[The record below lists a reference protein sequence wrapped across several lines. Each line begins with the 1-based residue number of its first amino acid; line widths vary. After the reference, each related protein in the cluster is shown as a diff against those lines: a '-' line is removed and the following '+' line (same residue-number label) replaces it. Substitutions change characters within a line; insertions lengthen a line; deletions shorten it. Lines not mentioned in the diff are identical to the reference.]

1 MRRRLAPLVAALV
14 VGAVLSSCAAPL
26 PEPTPD
32 AVPAQ
37 APPALGPGQLDRIL
51 SDVTSVV
58 EQADSAALDAA
69 AAGGDDLSATLDQID
84 AGLAVRLSGP
94 AAQMRRAQYVLAT
107 QGGADAITTVPAG
120 AQTVI
125 DPATG
130 GWPRVLMVVTDPPED
145 LRAPLLLTLVQEAP
159 REQYRLWSWERLYG
173 GVEMPATMQP
183 EVGSAPV
190 PADGGPALLTP
201 QTVMDHY
208 VDVLTK
214 GDDSAYATEFTQD
227 PLRARIAEQRDA
239 WKAAIGKGT
248 VTETYAPGPT
258 GPWAL
263 ETADGGAIVV
273 GAIETVTTLT
283 LVDSTL
289 TLADQT
295 AALLGTNTLK
305 KDLAIHWLST
315 VAFAV
320 PPAGS
325 TDPVTVLGAEHVPV
339 QVTGS

>member
-1 MRRRLAPLVAALV
+1 MRRRLVPLVAALAL
-14 VGAVLSSCAAPL
+14 GAVLSSCAAPL

-32 AVPAQ
+32 AVLAQ
-37 APPALGPGQLDRIL
+37 APPALGPGQLERIL
-51 SDVTSVV
+51 GDVTGVV
-58 EQADSAALDAA
+58 EQADTAALAA
-69 AAGGDDLSATLDQID
+69 TAAGGDDLSGQLDQID
-84 AGLAVRLSGP
+84 TGLAVRLTGP

-107 QGGADAITTVPAG
+107 QGGADAITTLPAG

-125 DPATG
+125 DPATST
-130 GWPRVLMVVTDPPED
+130 WPRVLMVVTDPPAD

-159 REQYRLWSWERLYG
+159 REQYRLWSWVRLYG

-183 EVGSAPV
+183 DLGSAPV
-190 PADGGPALLTP
+190 PVNGGPAALTP
-201 QTVMDHY
+201 QDVIAHY
-208 VDVLTK
+208 VDVLTN
-214 GDDSAYATEFTQD
+214 GDGSQYATEFTQD
-227 PLRARIAEQRDA
+227 PLRVRIAEQRDA
-239 WKAAIGKGT
+239 WKAAIGKGK

-273 GAIETVTTLT
+273 GSVETVTTLT

-289 TLADQT
+289 TIADQT
-295 AALLGTNTLK
+295 AALLGTNTVK

-315 VAFAV
+315 VAFSV

>member
-1 MRRRLAPLVAALV
+1 MRRRPATLVAALV
-14 VGAVLSSCAAPL
+14 LGAVLTSCAAPL

-32 AVPAQ
+32 AVLAQ
-37 APPALGPGQLDRIL
+37 VPPALGTGQLERIL
-51 SDVTSVV
+51 GDVTGVV
-58 EQADSAALDAA
+58 EQADTAALAAA
-69 AAGGDDLSATLDQID
+69 AAGGDDLSAQLDEID
-84 AGLAVRLSGP
+84 TGLAARLTGP

-125 DPATG
+125 DPATT

-159 REQYRLWSWERLYG
+159 RDQYQLWSWVRLYG

-183 EVGSAPV
+183 DHGSAPV
-190 PADGGPALLTP
+190 PPNGGPAALTP
-201 QTVMDHY
+201 QDVIAHY
-208 VDVLTK
+208 VDVLTN
-214 GDDSAYATEFTQD
+214 GDGSQYAGEFTQD
-227 PLRARIAEQRDA
+227 PLRVRIAEQRDA
-239 WKAAIGKGT
+239 WKAAIGKGS
-248 VTETYAPGPT
+248 VTETYAPGGS

-273 GAIETVTTLT
+273 GSVETVTTLT

-289 TLADQT
+289 TIADQT
-295 AALLGTNTLK
+295 AALLGTNTVT

-325 TDPVTVLGAEHVPV
+325 SEPVTVLGAEHVPV